1 MPRNEDLT
9 RKELIDPVL
18 DELGWKA
25 NLIKRE
31 KTPGGVD
38 IIDGKPRKRQGRVD
52 YLLCLPATGGN
63 QPLPVAVIEAKA
75 ENKLP
80 SLGIQQALDY
90 QKRFNVPFVFS
101 SNGHLYATWGEDTRQ
116 IETGLNLTA
125 FPTPKDLRR
134 RWEAIKGFN
143 LDTNAARALFI
154 SPKGG
159 ARALY
164 YFQDAAIRS
173 ALEKIARR
181 GDKWN
186 RILIQLATGT
196 GKTILATQLLHKL
209 AESGQLS
216 RALFVVDRDELRSQA
231 LGKLMAIFGDNA
243 RVVSTDKPNTN
254 ARILVASYQTLLG
267 KEENEPLFWNQHFKD
282 LPLSHIII
290 DECHR
295 SAWGSWSIILEDHSE
310 AVHIG
315 LTATPRIII
324 GGEGETARQDDEE
337 ITAHNLE
344 YFGQPVYEYG
354 ITEGQA
360 DGYLAACE
368 VIRRAV
374 DLDKIEITREDIE
387 QRSAID
393 PYTGQT
399 VNPGDIAPSYHVRSY
414 DRVLL
419 LPDRVTAMSEDI
431 FQHLLDTGTPH
442 QKTIIFCASDAHASN
457 VAIEL
462 NNIYS
467 RWCQQK
473 QVEPREWFAF
483 MCTGNKDLR
492 PPAKKLIPELRD
504 SKQSHYIATTV
515 DLLSTGVDIPNLEN
529 VIFFRYLESPILF
542 YQIVGR
548 GTRIGDP
555 PGSKVM
561 FRIYDYTNAT
571 RLFGQPFESRNKPTI
586 GGDEEG
592 EENQTE
598 GDSSTKD
605 RPTRRKA
612 NLIQVEGF
620 TVSVAGEGKSI
631 LCNEDGIDVL
641 VPVEEYKLR
650 VAAKILAEAEN
661 LDSLRTV
668 WVVAPRRRKLLE
680 NLPNGEL
687 SLRLIR
693 ELQDQRDCDLFD
705 VLADLVYGI
714 AAKSRAERTA
724 AFSYKNR
731 NWLREL
737 PEPTANVLSA
747 IAKQFEKG
755 GIEELETT
763 TLYDE
768 NDVINAGGIEALI
781 GLGTPPEQLI
791 QEVKLRLLSA

>member
-1 MPRNEDLT
+1 M
-9 RKELIDPVL
+9 
-18 DELGWKA
+18 
-25 NLIKRE
+25 
-31 KTPGGVD
+31 
-38 IIDGKPRKRQGRVD
+38 
-52 YLLCLPATGGN
+52 
-63 QPLPVAVIEAKA
+63 
-75 ENKLP
+75 
-80 SLGIQQALDY
+80 
-90 QKRFNVPFVFS
+90 
-101 SNGHLYATWGEDTRQ
+101 
-116 IETGLNLTA
+116 
-125 FPTPKDLRR
+125 
-134 RWEAIKGFN
+134 
-143 LDTNAARALFI
+143 DTNAARALFI

-431 FQHLLDTGTPH
+431 FQHLLDKGTPH
-442 QKTIIFCASDAHASN
+442 QKTIIFCASDARASN

-473 QVEPREWFAF
+473 Q
-483 MCTGNKDLR
+483 
-492 PPAKKLIPELRD
+492 
-504 SKQSHYIATTV
+504 
-515 DLLSTGVDIPNLEN
+515 
-529 VIFFRYLESPILF
+529 
-542 YQIVGR
+542 
-548 GTRIGDP
+548 
-555 PGSKVM
+555 
-561 FRIYDYTNAT
+561 
-571 RLFGQPFESRNKPTI
+571 
-586 GGDEEG
+586 
-592 EENQTE
+592 
-598 GDSSTKD
+598 
-605 RPTRRKA
+605 
-612 NLIQVEGF
+612 
-620 TVSVAGEGKSI
+620 
-631 LCNEDGIDVL
+631 
-641 VPVEEYKLR
+641 
-650 VAAKILAEAEN
+650 
-661 LDSLRTV
+661 
-668 WVVAPRRRKLLE
+668 
-680 NLPNGEL
+680 
-687 SLRLIR
+687 
-693 ELQDQRDCDLFD
+693 
-705 VLADLVYGI
+705 
-714 AAKSRAERTA
+714 
-724 AFSYKNR
+724 
-731 NWLREL
+731 
-737 PEPTANVLSA
+737 
-747 IAKQFEKG
+747 
-755 GIEELETT
+755 
-763 TLYDE
+763 
-768 NDVINAGGIEALI
+768 
-781 GLGTPPEQLI
+781 
-791 QEVKLRLLSA
+791 